1 MTGPLLS
8 TPLFDTLEAKLAEAR
23 SRAPKGSVFLSTTA
37 ATHEVPVRDLGFD
50 REAQAFFYRD
60 EESDDEEETLC
71 VVPFAQ
77 IEDISFPQRDPRG
90 GPVETAIVSS
100 SNRSSMGWGVLA
112 FIAIVVV
119 LLLLD
124 LTQGLPLFSR

>member
-23 SRAPKGSVFLSTTA
+23 SRAPKGSVFLSTAA

-60 EESDDEEETLC
+60 EDSDDEEEAFC
-71 VVPFAQ
+71 IVPFTQ
-77 IEDISFPQRDPRG
+77 VEDISFPQRDPRV
-90 GPVETAIVSS
+90 GPVGAVAVST

-112 FIAIVVV
+112 FAAIVAA
-119 LLLLD
+119 LLLFD